1 MKTPARIQPL
11 VDDGLVDEVIRPLM
25 SGKEASVYVV
35 VASGEIRCVKVYK
48 EANNRSFQQ
57 RSQYQ
62 EGRKVKNSRRA
73 RAMKK
78 RSDYGRR
85 ELEVE
90 WQNAEVDALYQLSGA
105 GVRVP
110 TPYYF
115 SEGVLVMELIVDAK
129 GDVAPRLNDV
139 ELTPALARQYHMRLV
154 REVVRMLCAGLI
166 HGDLSEYNV
175 LVDAD
180 GPVIIDLP
188 QVISAA
194 GNNNARKMLERDIRN
209 LALYFSRFAPEL
221 RRTEYAKEIWK
232 LYENGKLHPEI
243 ELTGR
248 VKQSTRRA
256 SVEDVMREIDDARED
271 ANRPFGRK
279 IVEINRPSP
288 SRPQRKRKPQNRSTE
303 GDAQEPRQKSRRRR
317 PPKSRSARTP

>member
-1 MKTPARIQPL
+1 
-11 VDDGLVDEVIRPLM
+11 M

-85 ELEVE
+85 ELEAE

-115 SEGVLVMELIVDAK
+115 SEGVLVMELIIDAN
-129 GDVAPRLNDV
+129 GEVAPRLNDV
-139 ELTPALARQYHMRLV
+139 ELTPTLARQYHTLLV

-180 GPVIIDLP
+180 GPVVIDLP

-194 GNNNARKMLERDIRN
+194 GNNNARKILERDIGN

-221 RRTEYAKEIWK
+221 RKTDYAKEIWK
-232 LYENGKLHPEI
+232 LYESGKLHPET

-248 VKQSTRRA
+248 VTESTRKA

-271 ANRPFGRK
+271 ANRQFGRK
-279 IVEINRPSP
+279 IVEVDRPSE
-288 SRPQRKRKPQNRSTE
+288 SRPQRKQKPQNRNKQ
-303 GDAQEPRQKSRRRR
+303 GDAQAPGQSSRRRR
-317 PPKSRSARTP
+317 PQKNRNARTP

>member
-1 MKTPARIQPL
+1 
-11 VDDGLVDEVIRPLM
+11 
-25 SGKEASVYVV
+25 
-35 VASGEIRCVKVYK
+35 
-48 EANNRSFQQ
+48 
-57 RSQYQ
+57 
-62 EGRKVKNSRRA
+62 
-73 RAMKK
+73 
-78 RSDYGRR
+78 
-85 ELEVE
+85 
-90 WQNAEVDALYQLSGA
+90 
-105 GVRVP
+105 
-110 TPYYF
+110 
-115 SEGVLVMELIVDAK
+115 MELIVDAK

-288 SRPQRKRKPQNRSTE
+288 SRPQRKRKPQNRSKE